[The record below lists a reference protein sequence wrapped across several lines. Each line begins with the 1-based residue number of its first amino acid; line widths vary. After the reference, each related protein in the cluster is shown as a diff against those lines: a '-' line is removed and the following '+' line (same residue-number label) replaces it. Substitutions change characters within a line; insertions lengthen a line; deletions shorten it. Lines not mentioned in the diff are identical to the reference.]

1 MKPIVSPSQRG
12 FSLVELLFVIAII
25 SLLAALLFPVFGRVR
40 EQARSMV
47 CFGNMRQIGSA
58 VHLYIQDWD
67 ESYPMNRLPDE
78 SHAPLGCI
86 VPAGSS
92 NPMSNLEESRLNWRR
107 VVQPYIHNKQVLVCP
122 SNPNTQLVIIGGIP
136 SGDQTN
142 RYYLPK
148 DYLPLSY
155 AYNGNFFHEAIP
167 PCLYDEPRERPRYL
181 AEIDRDSNLIFLV
194 ESRLPYP
201 DIGNWFIP
209 VSTGPNGSGAFQ
221 SHNAQCN
228 FLFADLHVKRLKL
241 AATCAGKMW
250 TDRYP
255 DYPDACQNLDQLAL
269 EYR

>member
-155 AYNGNFFHEAIP
+155 A
-167 PCLYDEPRERPRYL
+167 
-181 AEIDRDSNLIFLV
+181 
-194 ESRLPYP
+194 
-201 DIGNWFIP
+201 
-209 VSTGPNGSGAFQ
+209 
-221 SHNAQCN
+221 
-228 FLFADLHVKRLKL
+228 
-241 AATCAGKMW
+241 
-250 TDRYP
+250 
-255 DYPDACQNLDQLAL
+255 
-269 EYR
+269 